1 MKRRLSSQMPSRE
14 LKYQK
19 TKSFEK
25 TTGVNSMTFNCVTT
39 TVFQRTL
46 RATGVFPRSQSGVAQ
61 GQVLRDFRDHINA
74 TDLSVDMFSTMCIV
88 NADISRM
95 TKTLKPKRGLT
106 GKTYYLLEFGIILCF
121 GLTELKAQL
130 VWNENGEEK
139 RGPATVMYEL
149 EELADD

>member
-1 MKRRLSSQMPSRE
+1 
-14 LKYQK
+14 
-19 TKSFEK
+19 
-25 TTGVNSMTFNCVTT
+25 
-39 TVFQRTL
+39 
-46 RATGVFPRSQSGVAQ
+46 
-61 GQVLRDFRDHINA
+61 
-74 TDLSVDMFSTMCIV
+74 MFSTMCIV